1 MSVTVETY
9 TTRAE
14 WLAAR
19 EGIGGSMAGS
29 VLGLSRYES
38 PLSCFARCHGR
49 LDPIE
54 DNEAMFWG
62 RELEAVVM
70 KRIREVA
77 GQAVGLDTFERDGGF
92 VIRRNVERPHLFVTV
107 DGLCS
112 VPSLGLGVVEAKTC
126 GSWMAPQW
134 EDEKIPDAYRAQ
146 VEHALA
152 VLGPE
157 YRFGL
162 IGCLIG
168 GQRFVWRLIER
179 DEERI
184 AAHVAALD
192 RFWECVEADDAS
204 TLIDGHTAT
213 ERVLNEAHDPA
224 DVAGFVDLN
233 PNAAA
238 EVVLETYRAA
248 EAAIAAATES
258 KRAAANMLKTLI
270 GEHESALCGPHAIR
284 WSSTNTR
291 RLDSKRLKAEE
302 PEVYDRFLKSS
313 TGRRFTIKWGD

>member
-1 MSVTVETY
+1 
-9 TTRAE
+9 
-14 WLAAR
+14 
-19 EGIGGSMAGS
+19 MAGG

-62 RELEAVVM
+62 RELEPVVM
-70 KRIREVA
+70 RRLGELVA
-77 GQAVGLDTFERDGGF
+77 EEGVEGFEPATGF

-112 VPSLGLGVVEAKTC
+112 APGLGLGVVEAKTC
-126 GSWMAPQW
+126 GSWVAPQW
-134 EDEKIPDAYRAQ
+134 EDEKIPPAYRAQ

-157 YRFGL
+157 YRFGV

-192 RFWECVEADDAS
+192 RFWECVEADDA
-204 TLIDGHTAT
+204 TPLIDGHAAT

-238 EVVLETYRAA
+238 EVVLATYRDA
-248 EAAIAAATES
+248 EAAIAAATEC
-258 KRAAANMLKTLI
+258 KRAAANMIKSLI

-284 WSSTNTR
+284 WGSTTTR

-313 TGRRFTIKWGD
+313 SGRRFTIKWGD